1 MKDKKSHQHSNTFG
15 VQQPGAVAAHHPTPA
30 PHRVSLNRRHVVLSA
45 LGLAGVS
52 GLSTLAGCGG
62 GEDTNEAYLR
72 FVNASVDFP
81 TADFWLKGIKSIAA
95 LANAGGISSWYTLTP
110 SSVQLALH
118 AAGGSSSVLTETRT
132 LATDSYTSVI
142 VYGSLATSMKYK
154 YLDES
159 NALPA
164 STYTKVR
171 LFQGASTLSGLDVY
185 VTNTTSLG
193 GLAPTLSVS
202 SLGETTD
209 FVTLAAGTY
218 RIRATAK
225 GDQSTVLFDHTVGV
239 SLSSQSVVTLIVVPR
254 ASGSLP
260 NISVLAEQSNGLVMV
275 NALAS

>member
-1 MKDKKSHQHSNTFG
+1 MNSKNHHTRPNTCGLQPPG
-15 VQQPGAVAAHHPTPA
+15 VGTTHRHPLA
-30 PHRVSLNRRHVVLSA
+30 GLSRRHVLLSA
-45 LGLAGVS
+45 LGLTGAS
-52 GLSTLAGCGG
+52 GLATLAGCGG
-62 GEDTNEAYLR
+62 GGDTNEAYLR

-95 LANAGGISSWYTLTP
+95 LANAGGISSWFTLTP
-110 SSVQLALH
+110 SGVQLDLH
-118 AAGGSSSVLTETRT
+118 AAGGSTSVLTETRT

-142 VYGSLATSMKYK
+142 VYGSLATSMKFK

-159 NALPA
+159 NATPA
-164 STYTKVR
+164 SSYTKVR

-185 VTNTTSLG
+185 VTNTSSLS

-202 SLGETTD
+202 ALGETTD

-218 RIRATAK
+218 RVRATAK
-225 GDQSTVLFDHTVGV
+225 GDQSTMLFDHTVGV
-239 SLSSQSVVTLIVVPR
+239 SLSSQSVVTLVVVPR

-260 NISVLAEQSNGLVMV
+260 NISVLAEQSNGLVLT

>member
-1 MKDKKSHQHSNTFG
+1 MSSKNYHTQSTTICLQTPDIG
-15 VQQPGAVAAHHPTPA
+15 AAHHHTLA
-30 PHRVSLNRRHVVLSA
+30 PCRTGLNRRQVLLSA
-45 LGLAGVS
+45 MGLAGAS
-52 GLSTLAGCGG
+52 GLAALTGCGG
-62 GEDTNEAYLR
+62 GSDTNEAYLR

-81 TADFWLKGIKSIAA
+81 TADLWLKGMKSIAA
-95 LANAGGISSWYTLTP
+95 LANAGGISNWLTLTP

-118 AAGGSSSVLTETRT
+118 ATGESSSVLAETRT
-132 LATDSYTSVI
+132 LTTDSYTSVVI
-142 VYGSLATSMKYK
+142 YGSLATSMKYK

-185 VTNTTSLG
+185 VTNTSSLG

-202 SLGETTD
+202 ALGETTD
-209 FVTLAAGTY
+209 FVTLVAGTY

-239 SLSSQSVVTLIVVPR
+239 SLSSQSVVTLVVVPR

-260 NISVLAEQSNGLVMV
+260 NISVLAEQSNGLVLS